1 MSNQQDRYSVF
12 PYQKLTDAFMSEIN
26 QLIFASSLPSFQ
38 KILGFMENYPKYLRS
53 LRKQRSPLI
62 PILEASNNT
71 RIIDRTNIAPL
82 LTDSIYTAQVAACCQ
97 MLMDIRL
104 PVSQLQPDALK
115 KLAQQSIPPEN
126 ALTDEDSIRRTD
138 ILASMDAV
146 RTMHLLRSLGLVTR
160 ASDKMQQI
168 ALGAGSGRND
178 IDSIHRV
185 PEVKFDDVNKQKYA
199 TFKVKQDSVADIILV
214 DADPLQ
220 HEHYKSL
227 NDDKTSSITAYNE
240 DTNEVLKKLPHN
252 NIIKRNLVTLLRME
266 HRMLPNVDEFLKNLG
281 GVIDKDCDF
290 VMSIGSGDSI
300 EDFEGRVNKVK
311 EFYDLF
317 EKANLKPVI
326 IKLHNPG
333 SLDEQWGSLSF
344 GHPSLASYQVLY
356 CKIDKKNILKTFS

>member
-1 MSNQQDRYSVF
+1 MNNQQDRYSIF
-12 PYQKLTDAFMSEIN
+12 PYDKLSDAFMSEIN
-26 QLIFASSLPSFQ
+26 QLVYASSLPSFQ
-38 KILGFMENYPKYLRS
+38 KILGSMTDYPKYLRS

-104 PVSQLQPDALK
+104 PVNQLQPEALQR
-115 KLAQQSIPPEN
+115 LAKQTMPPEDVM
-126 ALTDEDSIRRTD
+126 TPEDTIRRTD

-146 RTMHLLRSLGLVTR
+146 RTIHLLRSLGLITR
-160 ASDKMQQI
+160 ASEKMQQI

-185 PEVKFDDVNKQKYA
+185 PEVKIDDVNKQKFA
-199 TFKVKQDSVADIILV
+199 TFKVKQNKVADIILV

-220 HEHYKSL
+220 QQHYENL
-227 NDDKTSSITAYNE
+227 NANTSTKITAYNE
-240 DTNEVLKKLPHN
+240 DTNDVLERLHHEK
-252 NIIKRNLVTLLRME
+252 ITKRNLVTLLRME
-266 HRMLPNVDEFLKNLG
+266 HRMLPNVKEFLSNLS
-281 GVIDKDCDF
+281 GVIDNDCDF
-290 VMSIGSGDSI
+290 ILSIGSGDSI
-300 EDFEGRVNKVK
+300 EDFEGRINKVK

-333 SLDEQWGSLSF
+333 TLDEQWGSLSF
-344 GHPSLASYQVLY
+344 GHPSLASYQILY
-356 CKIDKKNILKTFS
+356 CKIDKKKIQKTFS